1 MRIKRT
7 KRWKFQTYQ
16 KEQRCVKK
24 LVTDLLGGMGN
35 NTLVVWGNGGFG
47 PTSKGHDSASN
58 KRFQRLLSRYMP
70 IVLGTEYN
78 TSKLSCCCHVEA
90 KKLTTKNYKKRATVL
105 RCDAQQKSDG
115 GTTTSKCGKL
125 LGRDENAAHNIL
137 YIFQQQY
144 EDKDGAVPSKFRPTT
159 KL

>member
-1 MRIKRT
+1 M
-7 KRWKFQTYQ
+7 
-16 KEQRCVKK
+16 
-24 LVTDLLGGMGN
+24 DLLGGMGN
-35 NTLVVWGNGGFG
+35 NTLVVWGNGSFG

-58 KRFQRLLSRYMP
+58 KRFRRLLSRYMP
-70 IVLGTEYN
+70 IVMGTEYN

-90 KKLTTKNYKKRATVL
+90 KKLTTKNYKKRVTVL
-105 RCDAQQKSDG
+105 RCDGQQESDG
-115 GTTTSKCGKL
+115 GTTKCGRI

-144 EDKDGAVPSKFRPTT
+144 THKEGTVPNKFRPTT